1 MTNKQT
7 HAPPEEKPSVELLL
21 RRFKLMDEFVA
32 DVRKKNIEAGLDP
45 KLMGYYI
52 HWRGDETMQRKK
64 YDYWLSKVT
73 NKKTGKFNQVADLKA
88 RELIPE
94 DEISEH
100 LNRSITIVA
109 I

>member
-1 MTNKQT
+1 
-7 HAPPEEKPSVELLL
+7 
-21 RRFKLMDEFVA
+21 MD
-32 DVRKKNIEAGLDP
+32 
-45 KLMGYYI
+45 YYI
-52 HWRGDETMQRKK
+52 HWRDDTPEKK
-64 YDYWLSKVT
+64 SYLYWLSKVT